1 MLAVGTSIA
10 KKEELLKVPSKILV
24 ELTKPFVGR
33 EEESRVVLLALITK
47 EHAVLIGE
55 PGTAKSALI
64 RRIAEILNMKCFMYL
79 LTRYTEPAELFG
91 PLDINALKDGKYV
104 RIIANKLPE
113 AEIVFLDEVFKA
125 NSAILN
131 TLLTI
136 MNERVFYDG
145 YTEIRVALWSL
156 FGASNEVPE
165 DPELEALY
173 DRFLLRH
180 YVKPVSEDMW
190 KDLLKYSWNIE
201 RLGYG
206 KPSVKIDRWILE
218 DLHKTIFE
226 VDLTPIEGKLLKI
239 FSIFES
245 KNIHLTDR
253 RKGKALKVIA
263 AHAVLNGRLAASEED
278 LTVLKFVAPRDI
290 DDFERVNIILSE
302 ELKTAYKYIK
312 ELEEIQRN
320 IREVYNYILSFPNV
334 TSRFV
339 EYRLLEI
346 YRDLESTRDRVLAM
360 ARETNDDKVHKKVAE
375 VVDDINEVLNRI
387 KLKIEGR

>member
-1 MLAVGTSIA
+1 LATSR
-10 KKEELLKVPSKILV
+10 EELLKLLPRILA
-24 ELTKPFVGR
+24 ELAKPFVGR
-33 EEESRVVLLALITK
+33 EEEAKVVLLALLTK

-64 RRIAEILNMKCFMYL
+64 RRVAQILNMKYFIYL

-91 PLDINALKDGKYV
+91 PLDINALKEGKYV
-104 RIIANKLPE
+104 RITTNRLPE
-113 AEIVFLDEVFKA
+113 AEIVFLDEIFKA

-136 MNERVFYDG
+136 MNERLFYDG

-190 KDLLKYSWNIE
+190 RDLLRRAWDIE
-201 RLGYG
+201 RLGYE
-206 KPSVKIDRWILE
+206 KPAIRINRQVLE
-218 DLHKTIFE
+218 EIHRLVLE
-226 VDLTPIEGKLLKI
+226 VDLSPIESKLLKI
-239 FSIFES
+239 FSVLES

-263 AHAVLNGRLAASEED
+263 AHAILSGRMEVTEED
-278 LTVLKFVAPRDI
+278 LMALKFVVAHDI

-302 ELKTAYKYIK
+302 ELKTAYRYFR

-320 IREVYNYILSFPNV
+320 VREVYNYILSFPNV

-360 ARETNDDKVHKKVAE
+360 ARESSDEKVQKKVSE
-375 VVDDINEVLNRI
+375 VVEDINEILSKIKQRI
-387 KLKIEGR
+387 ER